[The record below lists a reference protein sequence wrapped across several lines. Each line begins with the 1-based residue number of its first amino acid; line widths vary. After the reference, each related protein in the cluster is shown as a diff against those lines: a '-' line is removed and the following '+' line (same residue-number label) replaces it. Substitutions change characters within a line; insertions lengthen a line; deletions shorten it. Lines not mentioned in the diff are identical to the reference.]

1 MEQNM
6 PENETNTQTATT
18 TADATQTTATE
29 PNNPTTGDAT
39 QTTDVN
45 TTQTTTAKPTTQ
57 TTEPA
62 KAQEPELKIEDYG
75 DLGLVEEEGVKVDAN
90 LQKSFKE
97 LCLEN
102 KIPVE
107 TAKKVAKLQFD
118 AIKKQHDDFVA
129 LQKSWE
135 EENTKTYGENLK
147 NVKTNAGRVLAE
159 LDKSGKFKEFLELA
173 GAANAPATLGF
184 LKEIGDR
191 VLEKSSVN
199 PSATTTPTMKELE
212 DFYKN

>member
-1 MEQNM
+1 ML
-6 PENETNTQTATT
+6 ENETNTQTATT
-18 TADATQTTATE
+18 TADTTQTPATE
-29 PNNPTTGDAT
+29 PNNTTTGDST
-39 QTTDVN
+39 QTN
-45 TTQTTTAKPTTQ
+45 PAEPTTQ
-57 TTEPA
+57 TTEPD
-62 KAQEPELKIEDYG
+62 KTKEPELKIEDYG
-75 DLGLVEEEGVKVDAN
+75 DLGLVEEEGVKLDAN

-107 TAKKVAKLQFD
+107 VAKKVAKLQYD
-118 AIKKQHDDFVA
+118 TLKKQHDDFVNM
-129 LQKSWE
+129 QKSWE

-184 LKEIGDR
+184 LKEVGDR
-191 VLEKSSVN
+191 VLEKGSVN

>member
-1 MEQNM
+1 M
-6 PENETNTQTATT
+6 PENETDTQTATT
-18 TADATQTTATE
+18 TADATQTAATE
-29 PNNPTTGDAT
+29 PNNPTAGAAT
-39 QTTDVN
+39 QANTAN
-45 TTQTTTAKPTTQ
+45 TTQINPAKPTTQ
-57 TTEPA
+57 TTEPD
-62 KAQEPELKIEDYG
+62 KTKEPELKIEDYG
-75 DLGLVEEEGVKVDAN
+75 DLGLVEEEGVKLDAN

-118 AIKKQHDDFVA
+118 ALKKQHDDFVA

-135 EENTKTYGENLK
+135 EENSKTYGENLK

-184 LKEIGDR
+184 LKEVGDR

>member
-1 MEQNM
+1 M
-6 PENETNTQTATT
+6 PENETDTQTATT

-39 QTTDVN
+39 QTT
-45 TTQTTTAKPTTQ
+45 TAELTTQ

-75 DLGLVEEEGVKVDAN
+75 DLGLVEEEGVKIDAN

-102 KIPVE
+102 KISVE

-184 LKEIGDR
+184 LKEVGDR

>member
-1 MEQNM
+1 M
-6 PENETNTQTATT
+6 PENETDTQTATT

-29 PNNPTTGDAT
+29 PNNPTTGDS
-39 QTTDVN
+39 
-45 TTQTTTAKPTTQ
+45 TQTTTAEPTTQ
-57 TTEPA
+57 TTEPT

-107 TAKKVAKLQFD
+107 TAKKVAKLQYD
-118 AIKKQHDDFVA
+118 ALKKQHDDFVA

-184 LKEIGDR
+184 LKEVGDR
-191 VLEKSSVN
+191 VLEKASVN

>member
-1 MEQNM
+1 MS
-6 PENETNTQTATT
+6 ENETDTQTATT
-18 TADATQTTATE
+18 TADATQTTVTE
-29 PNNPTTGDAT
+29 PNNPTTGD
-39 QTTDVN
+39 
-45 TTQTTTAKPTTQ
+45 TTQTTTDEHTTK
-57 TTEPA
+57 TTEPD
-62 KAQEPELKIEDYG
+62 KTKEPELKIEDYG

-184 LKEIGDR
+184 LKEVGDR
-191 VLEKSSVN
+191 VLEKASVN

>member
-1 MEQNM
+1 M

-18 TADATQTTATE
+18 TADATQTAATE

-39 QTTDVN
+39 QTT
-45 TTQTTTAKPTTQ
+45 TAEPTTQ
-57 TTEPA
+57 TTEPD
-62 KAQEPELKIEDYG
+62 KTKEPELKIEDYG
-75 DLGLVEEEGVKVDAN
+75 DLGLVEEEGVKLDAN

-107 TAKKVAKLQFD
+107 TAKKVAKLQYD

-135 EENTKTYGENLK
+135 EENSKTYGENLK

-184 LKEIGDR
+184 LKEVGDR
-191 VLEKSSVN
+191 VLEKASVN

>member
-1 MEQNM
+1 M

-18 TADATQTTATE
+18 TADATQTAATE

-39 QTTDVN
+39 QTT
-45 TTQTTTAKPTTQ
+45 TAEPTTQ

-75 DLGLVEEEGVKVDAN
+75 DLGLVEEEGVKLDAN

-118 AIKKQHDDFVA
+118 ALKKQHDDFVA

-135 EENTKTYGENLK
+135 EENSKTYGENLK

-184 LKEIGDR
+184 LKEVGDR
-191 VLEKSSVN
+191 VLEKASVN

>member
-6 PENETNTQTATT
+6 VENETDTQTATI
-18 TADATQTTATE
+18 TADVTQTPATE

-39 QTTDVN
+39 QTT
-45 TTQTTTAKPTTQ
+45 TAEPTTQ
-57 TTEPA
+57 TTEPE
-62 KAQEPELKIEDYG
+62 KAQEPELKLEDYG
-75 DLGLVEEEGVKVDAN
+75 DLGLVEEEGVKIDAN

-184 LKEIGDR
+184 LKEVGDR
-191 VLEKSSVN
+191 VLEKASVN

>member
-1 MEQNM
+1 ML
-6 PENETNTQTATT
+6 ENETNTQTTT
-18 TADATQTTATE
+18 ITADTTQTPATE
-29 PNNPTTGDAT
+29 PNKPTTGDAT
-39 QTTDVN
+39 QTTP
-45 TTQTTTAKPTTQ
+45 AKPTTQ
-57 TTEPA
+57 TTEPD
-62 KAQEPELKIEDYG
+62 KNQEPELKLEDYG
-75 DLGLVEEEGVKVDAN
+75 DLGLVEEEGVKLDAN

-107 TAKKVAKLQFD
+107 TAKKVAKLQYD

-129 LQKSWE
+129 LQQSWE
-135 EENTKTYGENLK
+135 TENTKTYGDNLK

-184 LKEIGDR
+184 LKEVGDR
-191 VLEKSSVN
+191 VLEKGSVN

>member
-1 MEQNM
+1 MDV
-6 PENETNTQTATT
+6 NETNTQTAIT
-18 TADATQTTATE
+18 TADATQTAATE

-39 QTTDVN
+39 QTT
-45 TTQTTTAKPTTQ
+45 TAEPTTQ

-75 DLGLVEEEGVKVDAN
+75 DLGLVEEEGVKLDAN

-184 LKEIGDR
+184 LKEVGDR
-191 VLEKSSVN
+191 VLEKASVN

>member
-6 PENETNTQTATT
+6 AENETDTQTATT
-18 TADATQTTATE
+18 TADATQTAATE

-39 QTTDVN
+39 QA
-45 TTQTTTAKPTTQ
+45 TTAEPTTQ

-75 DLGLVEEEGVKVDAN
+75 DLGLVEEEGVKLDAN

-129 LQKSWE
+129 MQKSWE
-135 EENTKTYGENLK
+135 EENSKTYGENLK

-184 LKEIGDR
+184 LKEVGDR
-191 VLEKSSVN
+191 VLEKASVN

>member
-1 MEQNM
+1 MA
-6 PENETNTQTATT
+6 ENETDTQTATT
-18 TADATQTTATE
+18 TADATQNAATE
-29 PNNPTTGDAT
+29 QNNPTTGDST
-39 QTTDVN
+39 QANAAN
-45 TTQTTTAKPTTQ
+45 TTQTTTAESTTQ
-57 TTEPA
+57 TTEPD
-62 KAQEPELKIEDYG
+62 KTKKPELKIEDYG
-75 DLGLVEEEGVKVDAN
+75 DLGLVEEEGVKLDAN

-107 TAKKVAKLQFD
+107 TAKKVAKLQYD
-118 AIKKQHDDFVA
+118 AIKKQYDDFVA
-129 LQKSWE
+129 MQKSWE
-135 EENTKTYGENLK
+135 EENAKTYGENLK

-159 LDKSGKFKEFLELA
+159 LDKSGKFKKFLELA

-184 LKEIGDR
+184 LKEVGDR
-191 VLEKSSVN
+191 VLEKASVN

>member
-1 MEQNM
+1 M

-29 PNNPTTGDAT
+29 PNNPATGAAT
-39 QTTDVN
+39 QTTDAN
-45 TTQTTTAKPTTQ
+45 TTQINPAKPTTQ
-57 TTEPA
+57 TTEPD
-62 KAQEPELKIEDYG
+62 KTKEPELKIEDYG
-75 DLGLVEEEGVKVDAN
+75 DLGLVEEEGVKLDAN

-107 TAKKVAKLQFD
+107 TAKKVAKLQYD

-184 LKEIGDR
+184 LKEVGDR

>member
-18 TADATQTTATE
+18 TADATQTAATE

-39 QTTDVN
+39 QTT
-45 TTQTTTAKPTTQ
+45 TAESTTQ
-57 TTEPA
+57 TTEPD
-62 KAQEPELKIEDYG
+62 KTKEPELKIEDYG

-107 TAKKVAKLQFD
+107 TAKKVAKLQYD

-129 LQKSWE
+129 MQKSWE

-184 LKEIGDR
+184 LKEVGDR
-191 VLEKSSVN
+191 VLEKASVN

>member
-18 TADATQTTATE
+18 TADATQTAATE
-29 PNNPTTGDAT
+29 PNNPTTGDAK
-39 QTTDVN
+39 QTT
-45 TTQTTTAKPTTQ
+45 AAESTTQ
-57 TTEPA
+57 TTESA

-75 DLGLVEEEGVKVDAN
+75 DLGLVEEEGVKLDAN

-118 AIKKQHDDFVA
+118 ALKKQHDNFVA

-135 EENTKTYGENLK
+135 E
-147 NVKTNAGRVLAE
+147 
-159 LDKSGKFKEFLELA
+159 
-173 GAANAPATLGF
+173 
-184 LKEIGDR
+184 
-191 VLEKSSVN
+191 
-199 PSATTTPTMKELE
+199 
-212 DFYKN
+212 

>member
-1 MEQNM
+1 MDG
-6 PENETNTQTATT
+6 NETNTQTATT
-18 TADATQTTATE
+18 TADATKTAATE

-39 QTTDVN
+39 QTT
-45 TTQTTTAKPTTQ
+45 TAEPTTQ
-57 TTEPA
+57 TTEPD
-62 KAQEPELKIEDYG
+62 KTKEPELKIEDYD
-75 DLGLVEEEGVKVDAN
+75 DLGLVEEEGVKLDAN

-97 LCLEN
+97 ICLEN

-184 LKEIGDR
+184 LKEVGDR
-191 VLEKSSVN
+191 VLEKASVN

>member
-1 MEQNM
+1 M

-18 TADATQTTATE
+18 TADATQTAATE

-39 QTTDVN
+39 QTT
-45 TTQTTTAKPTTQ
+45 AAESTTQ

-75 DLGLVEEEGVKVDAN
+75 DLGLVEEEGVKLDAN

-184 LKEIGDR
+184 LKEVGDR

>member
-1 MEQNM
+1 MA
-6 PENETNTQTATT
+6 ENETDTQTTTT
-18 TADATQTTATE
+18 TADTTQKAATE
-29 PNNPTTGDAT
+29 QNNPTTGDST
-39 QTTDVN
+39 QANAAN
-45 TTQTTTAKPTTQ
+45 TTQTTTAESTTQ
-57 TTEPA
+57 TTEPD
-62 KAQEPELKIEDYG
+62 KTKKPELKIEDYG
-75 DLGLVEEEGVKVDAN
+75 DLGLVEEEGVKLDAN

-107 TAKKVAKLQFD
+107 TAKKVAKLQYD

-129 LQKSWE
+129 MQKSWE

-184 LKEIGDR
+184 LKEVGDR
-191 VLEKSSVN
+191 VLEKASVN

>member
-1 MEQNM
+1 M
-6 PENETNTQTATT
+6 PENETDTQTATT
-18 TADATQTTATE
+18 TADTTQTAATE
-29 PNNPTTGDAT
+29 PNNITTGDAT
-39 QTTDVN
+39 QTT
-45 TTQTTTAKPTTQ
+45 TAESTTQ
-57 TTEPA
+57 TTESA
-62 KAQEPELKIEDYG
+62 KAQEPELKLEDYG

-184 LKEIGDR
+184 LKEVGER
-191 VLEKSSVN
+191 VLQKASVN

>member
-1 MEQNM
+1 M

-18 TADATQTTATE
+18 TADATQTAATE

-39 QTTDVN
+39 QTT
-45 TTQTTTAKPTTQ
+45 TAEPTTQ
-57 TTEPA
+57 TTEPS

-75 DLGLVEEEGVKVDAN
+75 DLGLVEEEGVKLDAN

-107 TAKKVAKLQFD
+107 AAKKVAKLQFD
-118 AIKKQHDDFVA
+118 ALKKQHDDFVA

-184 LKEIGDR
+184 LKEVGDR

>member
-1 MEQNM
+1 M

-18 TADATQTTATE
+18 TADTTQTPATE
-29 PNNPTTGDAT
+29 PNKPTTGDAA
-39 QTTDVN
+39 QTTP
-45 TTQTTTAKPTTQ
+45 AEPTTQ

-62 KAQEPELKIEDYG
+62 KAQEPELKFEDYG
-75 DLGLVEEEGVKVDAN
+75 DLGLVEEEGVKLDAN

-107 TAKKVAKLQFD
+107 TAKKVAKLQYD

-129 LQKSWE
+129 LQQSWE
-135 EENTKTYGENLK
+135 TENTKTYGDNLK

-184 LKEIGDR
+184 LKEVGDR
-191 VLEKSSVN
+191 VLEKASVN

>member
-1 MEQNM
+1 M
-6 PENETNTQTATT
+6 PENETDTQTATT

-39 QTTDVN
+39 QTT
-45 TTQTTTAKPTTQ
+45 TAEPTTQ

-62 KAQEPELKIEDYG
+62 KAQEPELKLEDYG
-75 DLGLVEEEGVKVDAN
+75 DLGLVEEEGVKIDAN

-184 LKEIGDR
+184 LKEVGDR
-191 VLEKSSVN
+191 VLEKASVN

>member
-18 TADATQTTATE
+18 TADATQTAATE

-39 QTTDVN
+39 QTTTAN
-45 TTQTTTAKPTTQ
+45 TTQNTAEPTTQ
-57 TTEPA
+57 TTEPS

-75 DLGLVEEEGVKVDAN
+75 DLGLVEEEGVKLDAN

-118 AIKKQHDDFVA
+118 ALKKQHDDFVA

-184 LKEIGDR
+184 LKEVGDR

>member
-1 MEQNM
+1 MA
-6 PENETNTQTATT
+6 ENETDTQMATT
-18 TADATQTTATE
+18 TADATQTAATE
-29 PNNPTTGDAT
+29 PNNTTTGDAT
-39 QTTDVN
+39 QTT
-45 TTQTTTAKPTTQ
+45 TAEPTTQ
-57 TTEPA
+57 TTEPD
-62 KAQEPELKIEDYG
+62 KTKEPELKIEDYG
-75 DLGLVEEEGVKVDAN
+75 DLGLVEEEGVKLDAN

-107 TAKKVAKLQFD
+107 TAKKVAKLQYD
-118 AIKKQHDDFVA
+118 AIKKQYDDFVA

-184 LKEIGDR
+184 LKEVGDR
-191 VLEKSSVN
+191 VLEKASVN

>member
-1 MEQNM
+1 MA
-6 PENETNTQTATT
+6 ENETDTQTTTT
-18 TADATQTTATE
+18 TADATQKAATE
-29 PNNPTTGDAT
+29 QNNPTTGDST
-39 QTTDVN
+39 QANAAN
-45 TTQTTTAKPTTQ
+45 TTQTTTAESTTQ
-57 TTEPA
+57 TTEPD
-62 KAQEPELKIEDYG
+62 KTKKPELKIEDYG
-75 DLGLVEEEGVKVDAN
+75 DLGLVEEEGVKLDAN

-107 TAKKVAKLQFD
+107 TAKKVAKLQYD

-129 LQKSWE
+129 MQKSWE

-184 LKEIGDR
+184 LKEVGDR

>member
-1 MEQNM
+1 M

-18 TADATQTTATE
+18 TADATQTAATE

-39 QTTDVN
+39 QTT
-45 TTQTTTAKPTTQ
+45 TAEPTTQ
-57 TTEPA
+57 TTEPD
-62 KAQEPELKIEDYG
+62 KTKEPELKIEDYG
-75 DLGLVEEEGVKVDAN
+75 DLGLVEEEGVKLDAN

-135 EENTKTYGENLK
+135 EENSKTYGENLK

-184 LKEIGDR
+184 LKEVGDR
-191 VLEKSSVN
+191 VLEKASVN

>member
-1 MEQNM
+1 MGENM
-6 PENETNTQTATT
+6 PENEANTQTATT
-18 TADATQTTATE
+18 TADVTQTTATE

-39 QTTDVN
+39 QTTTDE
-45 TTQTTTAKPTTQ
+45 PTTQ
-57 TTEPA
+57 TAEPA

-75 DLGLVEEEGVKVDAN
+75 DLGLVEEEGVKLDAN

-118 AIKKQHDDFVA
+118 ALKKQHDDFVA

-184 LKEIGDR
+184 LKEVGDR

>member
-1 MEQNM
+1 M
-6 PENETNTQTATT
+6 PENETDTQTATT
-18 TADATQTTATE
+18 TAEATQTTATE

-39 QTTDVN
+39 QTT
-45 TTQTTTAKPTTQ
+45 TAEPTNQ
-57 TTEPA
+57 TTELS

-75 DLGLVEEEGVKVDAN
+75 DLGLVEEEGVKLDAN

-184 LKEIGDR
+184 LKEVGDR
-191 VLEKSSVN
+191 VLEKASVN

>member
-6 PENETNTQTATT
+6 PENETDTQTATT
-18 TADATQTTATE
+18 TADVTQTPATE

-39 QTTDVN
+39 QTT
-45 TTQTTTAKPTTQ
+45 TAEPTTQ
-57 TTEPA
+57 TTEPE
-62 KAQEPELKIEDYG
+62 KAQEPELKLEDYG
-75 DLGLVEEEGVKVDAN
+75 DLGLVEEEGVKIDAN

-184 LKEIGDR
+184 LKEVGDR
-191 VLEKSSVN
+191 VLEKASVN

>member
-1 MEQNM
+1 M
-6 PENETNTQTATT
+6 PENETDTQTATT
-18 TADATQTTATE
+18 TAEATQTTATE
-29 PNNPTTGDAT
+29 PNNPATGAAT
-39 QTTDVN
+39 QIN
-45 TTQTTTAKPTTQ
+45 PAKPTTQ
-57 TTEPA
+57 TTEPN
-62 KAQEPELKIEDYG
+62 KTKEPELKIEDYD
-75 DLGLVEEEGVKVDAN
+75 DLGLVEEEGVKLDAN

-107 TAKKVAKLQFD
+107 AAKKVAKLQYD

-129 LQKSWE
+129 MQKSWE

-184 LKEIGDR
+184 LKEVGDR
-191 VLEKSSVN
+191 VLEKASVN

>member
-1 MEQNM
+1 MDV
-6 PENETNTQTATT
+6 NETNTQTATT
-18 TADATQTTATE
+18 TADATQTAATE

-39 QTTDVN
+39 QTTAAN
-45 TTQTTTAKPTTQ
+45 TTQNTAEPTTQ

-75 DLGLVEEEGVKVDAN
+75 DLGLVEEEGVKLDAN

-118 AIKKQHDDFVA
+118 TIKKQHDDFVA

-184 LKEIGDR
+184 LKEVGDR
-191 VLEKSSVN
+191 VLEKASVN

>member
-18 TADATQTTATE
+18 TADATQTAATE

-39 QTTDVN
+39 QTT
-45 TTQTTTAKPTTQ
+45 TAEPITK
-57 TTEPA
+57 TTESD
-62 KAQEPELKIEDYG
+62 KTEEPELKIEDYG
-75 DLGLVEEEGVKVDAN
+75 DLGLVEEGGVKIDAN

-97 LCLEN
+97 LFLEN

-173 GAANAPATLGF
+173 GAVNAPATLGF
-184 LKEIGDR
+184 LKEVGDR
-191 VLEKSSVN
+191 VLEKASVN

>member
-1 MEQNM
+1 M

-18 TADATQTTATE
+18 TADTTQTPATE
-29 PNNPTTGDAT
+29 PNKPTTGDAA
-39 QTTDVN
+39 QTTP
-45 TTQTTTAKPTTQ
+45 AEPTTQ

-62 KAQEPELKIEDYG
+62 KAQEPELKLEDYG
-75 DLGLVEEEGVKVDAN
+75 DLGLVEEEGVKLDAN

-107 TAKKVAKLQFD
+107 TAKKVAKLQYD

-129 LQKSWE
+129 LQQSWE
-135 EENTKTYGENLK
+135 TENTKTYGDNLK

-184 LKEIGDR
+184 LKEVGDR
-191 VLEKSSVN
+191 VLEKASVN

>member
-1 MEQNM
+1 MA
-6 PENETNTQTATT
+6 ENETNTQTATT
-18 TADATQTTATE
+18 TADATQTAATE
-29 PNNPTTGDAT
+29 PNNPATGDAT
-39 QTTDVN
+39 QTT
-45 TTQTTTAKPTTQ
+45 TAESTTQ

-75 DLGLVEEEGVKVDAN
+75 DLGLVEEEGVKIDAN

-129 LQKSWE
+129 MQKSWE

-173 GAANAPATLGF
+173 GATNAPATLGF
-184 LKEIGDR
+184 LKEVGDR
-191 VLEKSSVN
+191 VLEKASVN

>member
-1 MEQNM
+1 M
-6 PENETNTQTATT
+6 PENETDTQTATT
-18 TADATQTTATE
+18 TADATQTAATE

-39 QTTDVN
+39 QTT
-45 TTQTTTAKPTTQ
+45 TAEPTTQ
-57 TTEPA
+57 TTEPD
-62 KAQEPELKIEDYG
+62 KTKEPELKIEDYG
-75 DLGLVEEEGVKVDAN
+75 DLGLVEEEGVKLDDN

-184 LKEIGDR
+184 LKEVGDR
-191 VLEKSSVN
+191 VLEKASVN

>member
-1 MEQNM
+1 M
-6 PENETNTQTATT
+6 PENETDTQTATT
-18 TADATQTTATE
+18 TADTTQTTATE

-39 QTTDVN
+39 QTTAANV
-45 TTQTTTAKPTTQ
+45 TQTTTAETTTQ
-57 TTEPA
+57 TTEPD
-62 KAQEPELKIEDYG
+62 KTKEPELKIEDYG
-75 DLGLVEEEGVKVDAN
+75 DLGLVEEEGVKLDAN

-107 TAKKVAKLQFD
+107 TAKKVAKLQYD

-129 LQKSWE
+129 MQKSWE

-184 LKEIGDR
+184 LKEVGDR

>member
-1 MEQNM
+1 M

-18 TADATQTTATE
+18 TADATQTAATE

-39 QTTDVN
+39 QTT
-45 TTQTTTAKPTTQ
+45 TAEPTTQ

-135 EENTKTYGENLK
+135 EENSKTYGENLK

-184 LKEIGDR
+184 LKEVGDR
-191 VLEKSSVN
+191 VLEKASVN